1 MADND
6 LNEVVEEV
14 VNDATV
20 MTVPIDDTLT
30 VSGEAADAKAVG
42 DALALKADLSAVVS
56 IDVNGQAADNQGH
69 IIIDGTDVKMSG
81 TDTRTLKAAIESAA
95 SQTAEDIPMSSDPG
109 AQTVAEAISGIGDRN
124 ATEIP
129 MSEDEEAVS
138 IATKI
143 AQTDATVSGI
153 QQTIAGMIAKTG
165 ADIPLEPGSTKMI
178 KGAIAERVLT
188 VNSNTADANGDVRV
202 DEVQFASNLKSEQSQ
217 TSVGE
222 YSIRTSG
229 GAASIESGD
238 AWLVSVEG
246 NNVHTGYVA
255 EELEMTVIPV
265 ERQNPITATLDHD
278 TFVAYVESSTTITLS
293 YTADWSADPALY
305 GVTVTGTP
313 VNGDV
318 ISIAYTKEER
328 GTIMVCNPESFVST
342 GYNIYDYARGYA
354 RVVKYSESYG
364 YAIAGSYT
372 SLAWA
377 ETPGGTQTA
386 ITVSGGQF
394 QVPGDG
400 YVIVTG
406 GNGTNTRIWP
416 TWSDWTSAGDAGS
429 WEAYTESEVDL
440 SDVMEDYFP
449 NGLLS
454 AGAVRDIIDINVGYC
469 ESKVERLAY
478 SAANRAA
485 AEASG
490 RAYEFDENYIYLE
503 RSVTVVH
510 SIELDGSFTASDHGI
525 EFLTGDNPGTP
536 VVTTLYGNNLRNK
549 LERDV
554 LTISEQELS
563 ASQKTQVQTNLGIS
577 LAGGLTDLFLF
588 KEYSTKNSVT
598 INANNAKSLNMT
610 DFSDMEA
617 PTGYTAIGLA
627 GYHTGDTHL
636 GVNMVK
642 GTTTSGICMYV
653 MNPTSSAITKN
664 AGSIKISILYAKS
677 EFVKA
682 ST

>member
-188 VNSNTADANGDVRV
+188 VNSNPADANGDVRV